1 MRRRLSGLWMVI
13 NRPPWN
19 EDFDSVS
26 SRFEASICSRHGYL
40 PPELLQLLTSSL
52 GRLFRRCPTT
62 TNTFVR

>member
-13 NRPPWN
+13 DRPPWD
-19 EDFDSVS
+19 EDFDSAS

-40 PPELLQLLTSSL
+40 PPELLTSSL
-52 GRLFRRCPTT
+52 ARLSKRSCLEI